1 MTAAAREEMAC
12 RICLS
17 PLNTIGTP
25 PTYMHPIQLDTDGHE
40 PVPVPVSQ
48 LDTVR
53 RTCDFCGD
61 PYPTW
66 TLLGGEVSA
75 VAIGTTGGLVQN
87 FGDAW
92 AACATCQT
100 YIDDGSN
107 NKVVDRAA
115 QALGLGKDS
124 QARERIEQLHLAF
137 LDARV
142 PSRTLITTTAW
153 PATTLAARDLPKVR
167 DRLARFYR
175 GNDGLP
181 GALAATDARQQIAV
195 GLDRSRLFWIDSD
208 FTDLA
213 EYAAGKLPD
222 VTISRD
228 LMPSTD
234 GLLVWSRPATSRQIT
249 AASWTANRDGWQLVN
264 YRTIGGGL
272 DGKPLQRLREHV
284 GWLAPMST
292 AQVREQHVLPGDH
305 QAAALIA
312 TWLLIAQQAAEVT
325 TAEIDKAV
333 RKTYVRTNR
342 PAPEVRIIRI
352 RAKSTT
358 PTSIRSAPGDS
369 GRPQTNRFWVSG
381 HWRNQPYGPGRAL
394 RRPVYINPFLRGPD
408 DAPIK
413 IGTTVRM
420 LSSRKPKPEAHG

>member
-1 MTAAAREEMAC
+1 MTAAREDMAC
-12 RICLS
+12 QICLS
-17 PLNTIGTP
+17 PLNTLGTP
-25 PTYMHPIQLDTDGHE
+25 PTYVHPIQLATDGHE

-48 LDTVR
+48 LDTVH

-66 TLLGGEVSA
+66 TLLGGEVAA
-75 VAIGTTGGLVQN
+75 VAIGEAGGLVQD

-107 NKVVDRAA
+107 EKVVDRAV
-115 QALGLGKDS
+115 QALGLGDNP
-124 QARERIEQLHLAF
+124 QARARIEQLHLAF
-137 LDARV
+137 LTARV
-142 PSRTLITTTAW
+142 PGRTLITTTAW
-153 PATTLAARDLPKVR
+153 PATAISARELPKVR
-167 DRLARFYR
+167 DRLARFYL
-175 GNDGLP
+175 GPDGLP
-181 GALAATDARQQIAV
+181 VALAATGQRQQIAV

-249 AASWTANRDGWQLVN
+249 AASWTANSDGWQLVN
-264 YRTIGGGL
+264 YRTVGGGL

-292 AQVREQHVLPGDH
+292 LQVHEQHVLPGDH
-305 QAAALIA
+305 PAKALLAA
-312 TWLLIAQQAAEVT
+312 WLLIGQQAAEVT
-325 TAEIDKAV
+325 KADVDKAV
-333 RKTYVRTNR
+333 RKTYARTNR
-342 PAPEVRIIRI
+342 PAPEVRIVRI
-352 RAKSTT
+352 RADFSTT
-358 PTSIRSAPGDS
+358 PTSTRSAPGDS
-369 GRPQTNRFWVSG
+369 GRSQTNRFWVSG
-381 HWRNQPYGPGRAL
+381 HWRNQPHGPNSAL

-413 IGTTVRM
+413 LSTTVRI
-420 LSSRKPKPEAHG
+420 LGSRRPKPEDHE

>member
-1 MTAAAREEMAC
+1 MIAAPEEMAC

-17 PLNTIGTP
+17 PLNTLGTP
-25 PTYMHPIQLDTDGHE
+25 PTYVHPIQLATDGHE

-53 RTCDFCGD
+53 RHCDFCGD

-66 TLLGGEVSA
+66 TLVGGQVTA
-75 VAIGTTGGLVQN
+75 VAIGAAAGLVQN
-87 FGDAW
+87 FGQAW

-100 YIDDGSN
+100 HIDDGRN
-107 NKVVDRAA
+107 HKVVDRAV
-115 QALGLGKDS
+115 QAFGLGDHPE
-124 QARERIEQLHLAF
+124 ARERIEQLHRAF

-142 PSRTLITTTAW
+142 PGRTLITTTAW
-153 PATTLAARDLPKVR
+153 PATAITARELPKVR

-175 GNDGLP
+175 GDDRLST
-181 GALAATDARQQIAV
+181 ALATTGTRQHLAA
-195 GLDRSRLFWIDSD
+195 GLDRAGLFWIDGD

-213 EYAAGKLPD
+213 EYAAEKLPD

-234 GLLVWSRPATSRQIT
+234 GLLVWSRPVTPGQIT
-249 AASWTANRDGWQLVN
+249 AASWTTTSDGWHLVN

-272 DGKPLQRLREHV
+272 DGAPLQRLREQV
-284 GWLAPMST
+284 GWLAPTST
-292 AQVREQHVLPGDH
+292 VQVHEQHLLPGDH
-305 QAAALIA
+305 PAAALTA

-325 TAEIDKAV
+325 TAEVDKAV
-333 RKTYVRTNR
+333 RKTYARTNR
-342 PAPEVRIIRI
+342 PAPEVRIVRI
-352 RAKSTT
+352 RANRGGTPSSARST
-358 PTSIRSAPGDS
+358 PGDPGPS
-369 GRPQTNRFWVSG
+369 QTSRFWVSG

-394 RRPVYINPFLRGPD
+394 RRPVYISPFLRGPD

-413 IGTTVRM
+413 LSTTVRM
-420 LSSRKPKPEAHG
+420 LSSHRPMSEDHD

>member
-1 MTAAAREEMAC
+1 MTAAREEMAC
-12 RICLS
+12 QICLA
-17 PLNTIGTP
+17 PLNTLGTP
-25 PTYMHPIQLDTDGHE
+25 PTYVHPIQLTTDGHE
-40 PVPVPVSQ
+40 PAPVPVSQ
-48 LDTVR
+48 LDTVH

-66 TLLGGEVSA
+66 TLLGGDVA
-75 VAIGTTGGLVQN
+75 AIAIGTAGGLVQN
-87 FGDAW
+87 FGHAW

-100 YIDDGSN
+100 YIDDGRN
-107 NKVVDRAA
+107 DKVIERAV
-115 QALGLGKDS
+115 QTLGLGNHPE
-124 QARERIEQLHLAF
+124 ARERIEELHLAF
-137 LDARV
+137 LNARV
-142 PSRTLITTTAW
+142 PGRTLITTTAW
-153 PATTLAARDLPKVR
+153 PATAITARELPKVR

-175 GNDGLP
+175 GADNLP
-181 GALAATDARQQIAV
+181 TALADTSARQQIAA

-213 EYAAGKLPD
+213 EYAAEKLPD

-234 GLLVWSRPATSRQIT
+234 GLLVWSRPVTRRQIT
-249 AASWTANRDGWQLVN
+249 AASWTTTSDGWHLVN

-292 AQVREQHVLPGDH
+292 VQVHEQHLLPGDH
-305 QAAALIA
+305 SVAALLA
-312 TWLLIAQQAAEVT
+312 TWLLVVQQAAEI
-325 TAEIDKAV
+325 TAADVDKAV

-342 PAPEVRIIRI
+342 PAPEVRVVRI
-352 RAKSTT
+352 RANRGTT
-358 PTSIRSAPGDS
+358 PSSARSAPGGS
-369 GRPQTNRFWVSG
+369 APCQTSRFWVSG
-381 HWRNQPYGPGRAL
+381 HWRNQPYGPGRTL

-413 IGTTVRM
+413 LSTTVRM
-420 LSSRKPKPEAHG
+420 LSSRKPRLKDHE

>member
-1 MTAAAREEMAC
+1 MAC
-12 RICLS
+12 QICLS
-17 PLNTIGTP
+17 PLNTLGIP
-25 PTYMHPIQLDTDGHE
+25 PTYVHPIQLATDGHQ

-66 TLLGGEVSA
+66 TLLGGEVA
-75 VAIGTTGGLVQN
+75 ALAIGQAGGLVQN

-92 AACATCQT
+92 AACVTCQT
-100 YIDDGSN
+100 YIDEGRNDR
-107 NKVVDRAA
+107 VIDRAVL
-115 QALGLGKDS
+115 ALGLGNHP
-124 QARERIEQLHLAF
+124 QARDRIEQLHLAF
-137 LDARV
+137 LNARV
-142 PSRTLITTTAW
+142 PGRTLITTTAW
-153 PATTLAARDLPKVR
+153 PATAITARDLPKVR

-175 GNDGLP
+175 GADGLP
-181 GALAATDARQQIAV
+181 VALAATDARQQIAA
-195 GLDRSRLFWIDSD
+195 GLDRSRLFWIDRD

-213 EYAAGKLPD
+213 EYAAQKLPD

-234 GLLVWSRPATSRQIT
+234 GLLVWSRPVTPRHIA
-249 AASWTANRDGWQLVN
+249 AASWTTNRDGWQLVN

-284 GWLAPMST
+284 GWLAPMNT
-292 AQVREQHVLPGDH
+292 AHVHEQHALPANH
-305 QAAALIA
+305 PAAALIA
-312 TWLLIAQQAAEVT
+312 TWLLIGQQAAEVT
-325 TAEIDKAV
+325 TAEVDKAI
-333 RKTYVRTNR
+333 RKTYARTNR
-342 PAPEVRIIRI
+342 PSPEVRIVRI
-352 RAKSTT
+352 RANGSTT
-358 PTSIRSAPGDS
+358 PTGARSRLGDPGRS
-369 GRPQTNRFWVSG
+369 HTRRFWVSG

-413 IGTTVRM
+413 LSTTVRM
-420 LSSRKPKPEAHG
+420 LGSHTTKLED